1 MLDYKNGIS
10 LVFFFSILL
19 SISILVIISFCPFL
33 RAFTHLSCTIEQN
46 QTILDGLLLSD
57 FFFTLYSEVILT
69 WCEDSWICL
78 MAALESLFSGQ
89 AITTNPAN

>member
-57 FFFTLYSEVILT
+57 FFSPYIQKLSLHGVKILG
-69 WCEDSWICL
+69 SV
-78 MAALESLFSGQ
+78 
-89 AITTNPAN
+89 